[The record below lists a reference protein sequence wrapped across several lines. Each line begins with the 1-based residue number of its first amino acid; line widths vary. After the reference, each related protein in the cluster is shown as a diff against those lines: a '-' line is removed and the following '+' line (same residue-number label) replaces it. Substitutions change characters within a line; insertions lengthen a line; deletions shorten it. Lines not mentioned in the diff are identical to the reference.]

1 MEQKDNISEIS
12 LDSEVGN
19 PFEEIVMLTQLL
31 VGESKRTDALLRRAR
46 VLLEMGQLP
55 DAEADMKKAMEQ
67 PDGWEKEIGKIRRKI
82 AVGYYER
89 GRMRHNANDDKGAM
103 EDMLHA
109 MEIAPEMEK
118 KITGRFNK

>member
-1 MEQKDNISEIS
+1 MDQKDNTSEIS
-12 LDSEVGN
+12 LKSEVGN

-31 VGESKRTDALLRRAR
+31 VVEPKRTDALLRRAR

-67 PDGWEKEIGKIRRKI
+67 PDGWENEIDRIRWKI
-82 AVGYYER
+82 AAYYYER

-103 EDMLHA
+103 EDMRHA
-109 MEIAPEMEK
+109 MEIAPEMGRE
-118 KITGRFNK
+118 ITGRFNK